1 MTISVIIPVYN
12 VRYYLE
18 KCVSS
23 VLLQSYSELEILLI
37 DDGST
42 DGSGE
47 LCDVIAKRDSR
58 VRVFHQAN
66 SGSSAARNAGIM
78 AARGELL
85 MFLDSDDFWL
95 DSDVCEWIAHCFTH
109 EDMEMLEFTC
119 EKFNDSNEPKRVVSN
134 ECGVEYAKV
143 DDTTKEQVFSDLI
156 RRGHLAACAWNK
168 SIRKDF
174 AMKHELLFREGVI
187 GEDIDWNAR
196 LMLYASSVGISGRRC
211 VAYRKR
217 KGSITGSTS
226 YKKNLQLISNLEYM
240 LRELPLEPS
249 YMRQYMA
256 MHVANAYIGLAG
268 LNLNLFRELCNR
280 LRVFSLFLNQGRG
293 IRVRMVRYLDGC
305 FGHTLT
311 WIVLRILYKFIH

>member
-66 SGSSAARNAGIM
+66 SGLSAARNAGIM

-95 DSDVCEWIAHCFTH
+95 DSNVCEWVSTVFGKINM
-109 EDMEMLEFTC
+109 DVLEFGSA
-119 EKFNDSNEPKRVVSN
+119 KFYEPHEPKHVVSK
-134 ECGVEYAKV
+134 ELSVKYTRV
-143 DDTTKEQVFSDLI
+143 DEETKEQVFTDMI
-156 RRGHLAACAWNK
+156 RSGYLTACAWNK
-168 SIRKDF
+168 AIRREF
-174 AMKHELLFREGVI
+174 LLEHSLFFREGVI
-187 GEDIDWNAR
+187 AEDIDWNAR
-196 LMLYASSVGISGRRC
+196 LMLYSKSVGGSHRPC

-217 KGSITGSTS
+217 RGSITSS
-226 YKKNLQLISNLEYM
+226 VSKDKILQLISNLEYM

-249 YMRQYMA
+249 YMRQYLA
-256 MHVANAYIGLAG
+256 MHVANAYIGSAG
-268 LNLNLFRELCNR
+268 LSLNLFEEICNR
-280 LRVFSLFLNQGRG
+280 LRVFSLFLNQGKG
-293 IRVRMVRYLDGC
+293 IRVRVVRFLIGYLGC
-305 FGHTLT
+305 TAT
-311 WIVLRILYKFIH
+311 WIILRILHKLTH